1 MDPSFLEAFGINPA
15 QRSVFATL
23 ETIAAEMK
31 AASDAKKAAFEH
43 YKNGLK
49 RLRDHAQS
57 FNSIH
62 ACNALPPTH
71 VPSLTFDSEMELYVK
86 FKFIRGA
93 ATITGPGD
101 LTWFL
106 ASPRPSTRSVHI
118 CVTTPTGLPL
128 LKIKQEGGMLSTSFS
143 LSRYDPRTM
152 TYKLACT
159 IDFPMKMSLKLN
171 RGLDFD
177 LVPEPTLQAGPLG
190 GGVITNGFL
199 PHDGVIKGK
208 LGGDLATV
216 SETRFVSGKY
226 NMKVAAGVDVLIMLG
241 VVLLLDLVS
250 PRGYREREQRRK
262 DRFHGSS
269 VGGSSFGGGSFGE
282 GSAIGGGSFGGGS
295 AFGGSTFGGSAFGG
309 GGSCGG
315 SSFGGGSSCGGSFG
329 GF

>member
-43 YKNGLK
+43 YKNGLE

-71 VPSLTFDSEMELYVK
+71 VPSLTFDSEMELCVK
-86 FKFIRGA
+86 MRNLSEWSRGY
-93 ATITGPGD
+93 ATIFGPGD
-101 LTWFL
+101 LKWL
-106 ASPRPSTRSVHI
+106 KASPEQGSSTRCGVHI
-118 CVTTPTGLPL
+118 HVTTRTGLPL
-128 LKIKQEGGMLSTSFS
+128 LQIKQEGDVLSTYFS

-159 IDFPMKMSLKLN
+159 INFPMKMQSTFYSTPVVKSESPIL
-171 RGLDFD
+171 FD
-177 LVPEPTLQAGPLG
+177 LVPEPTLQVGPLG
-190 GGVITNGFL
+190 GGVITNGSL

-216 SETRFVSGKY
+216 SEAWRSSGMY
-226 NMKVAAGVDVLIMLG
+226 NMKVTAGVDVLIMIG
-241 VVLLLDLVS
+241 VVILLDLVS
-250 PRGYREREQRRK
+250 PQGYRERARWK
-262 DRFHGSS
+262 S
-269 VGGSSFGGGSFGE
+269 
-282 GSAIGGGSFGGGS
+282 
-295 AFGGSTFGGSAFGG
+295 
-309 GGSCGG
+309 
-315 SSFGGGSSCGGSFG
+315 
-329 GF
+329 